1 MSLVLAADYRVPD
14 FDHWWATLAGDLPR
28 LPGLGPHHVVVY
40 RSLHDA
46 SRVFVT
52 IGVTER
58 GPVDILLRSPVMLSW
73 FDSAGVEEIPPM
85 FAGEVVEKLDLGS
98 PSGPAGPAATAET
111 VIVAAIAPV
120 GQLDRLRDRVHTAA
134 DRFAASGVRRFWI
147 YRALDDQ
154 GEVMVL
160 QEVATEQ
167 QAERWIHHPD
177 DAAAFM
183 SEAGEGPYPPL
194 FVGRLVQAIEV
205 PPSAPPDRRHWLPAD
220 PALLPAGTPA
230 VPALFVDLNAPGT
243 PAEAAALLQTI
254 TPPPAATPAA
264 AYLGSTI
271 VDHLVL
277 IGLAEHH
284 VRAELA

>member
-14 FDHWWATLAGDLPR
+14 FDRWWAVLSRDLPR
-28 LPGLGPHHVVVY
+28 LPSLGAHHVVVY
-40 RSLHDA
+40 RALVDA

-52 IGVTER
+52 IGFR
-58 GPVDILLRSPVMLSW
+58 DRRPVDVLLRSPGMFSW
-73 FDSAGVEEIPPM
+73 FDAAGVEEIPPM
-85 FAGEVVEKLDLGS
+85 FVGEVVEKFNIGS
-98 PSGPAGPAATAET
+98 QAGSAGPAAAAET

-160 QEVATEQ
+160 QEVATER
-167 QAERWIHHPD
+167 QAEEWIHHPD

-205 PPSAPPDRRHWLPAD
+205 PRDSAASGGDDPP
-220 PALLPAGTPA
+220 
-230 VPALFVDLNAPGT
+230 
-243 PAEAAALLQTI
+243 E
-254 TPPPAATPAA
+254 PPR
-264 AYLGSTI
+264 G
-271 VDHLVL
+271 
-277 IGLAEHH
+277 
-284 VRAELA
+284 

>member
-14 FDHWWATLAGDLPR
+14 FDRWWAVLSRDLPR
-28 LPGLGPHHVVVY
+28 LPSLGAHHVVVY
-40 RSLHDA
+40 RALVDA

-52 IGVTER
+52 IGFR
-58 GPVDILLRSPVMLSW
+58 DRRPVDVLLRSPGMFSW
-73 FDSAGVEEIPPM
+73 FDAAGVEEIPPM
-85 FAGEVVEKLDLGS
+85 FVGEVVEKFNIGS
-98 PSGPAGPAATAET
+98 QSGSAGPAAAAET

-160 QEVATEQ
+160 QEVATER
-167 QAERWIHHPD
+167 QAEEWIHHPD

-183 SEAGEGPYPPL
+183 SETGEGPYPPL

-205 PPSAPPDRRHWLPAD
+205 PRDSAASGGDDPP
-220 PALLPAGTPA
+220 
-230 VPALFVDLNAPGT
+230 
-243 PAEAAALLQTI
+243 E
-254 TPPPAATPAA
+254 PPR
-264 AYLGSTI
+264 G
-271 VDHLVL
+271 
-277 IGLAEHH
+277 
-284 VRAELA
+284 

>member
-14 FDHWWATLAGDLPR
+14 FDRWWAVLSRDLPR
-28 LPGLGPHHVVVY
+28 LPSLGAHHVVVY
-40 RSLHDA
+40 RALDDA
-46 SRVFVT
+46 SRIFVT
-52 IGVTER
+52 IGFR
-58 GPVDILLRSPVMLSW
+58 DRRPVDVLLRSPGMFSW
-73 FDSAGVEEIPPM
+73 FDAAGVEEIPPM
-85 FAGEVVEKLDLGS
+85 FAGEVVEKFNIGS
-98 PSGPAGPAATAET
+98 QSGSAGPAAAAET

-160 QEVATEQ
+160 QEVATER
-167 QAERWIHHPD
+167 QAEEWIHHPD

-205 PPSAPPDRRHWLPAD
+205 PRAD
-220 PALLPAGTPA
+220 PP
-230 VPALFVDLNAPGT
+230 
-243 PAEAAALLQTI
+243 E
-254 TPPPAATPAA
+254 PPQ
-264 AYLGSTI
+264 G
-271 VDHLVL
+271 
-277 IGLAEHH
+277 
-284 VRAELA
+284 